1 MKLNYL
7 MAKNKKIAIIGSYP
21 PPYGGVSVHVKRV
34 VALLNQDEYV
44 LYNTSPNGYANAI
57 QFYGKSKLFILFT
70 FLFKNFRLIHHHT
83 PNKLVRILLG
93 LLGYFKNNIY
103 LHIHGASLEDYFL
116 DKSISTVLL
125 KKLLKNVG
133 LIADNSEILSL
144 AERYNPKSVHQI
156 DAFIPPIYEDEIYS
170 SFVNQFP
177 VPAGSIII
185 SMVGWFREYRET
197 DLYGFD
203 LALCAL
209 EKLRRDIGLDVTII
223 ASVNGISSK
232 KIYDQFTKELSEQKL
247 EKHFLLITDDIEEIW
262 PIYIVSDL
270 FIRPTISDGSS
281 VALLEAMWFETKAI
295 ASDSVP
301 RPEGVTIFKDRDVD
315 DMTKKIRL
323 IIEQGFLT
331 KEERLKKIKN
341 KKFES
346 KLLKEIYKIER

>member
-1 MKLNYL
+1 
-7 MAKNKKIAIIGSYP
+7 
-21 PPYGGVSVHVKRV
+21 
-34 VALLNQDEYV
+34 
-44 LYNTSPNGYANAI
+44 
-57 QFYGKSKLFILFT
+57 
-70 FLFKNFRLIHHHT
+70 
-83 PNKLVRILLG
+83 
-93 LLGYFKNNIY
+93 
-103 LHIHGASLEDYFL
+103 
-116 DKSISTVLL
+116 
-125 KKLLKNVG
+125 
-133 LIADNSEILSL
+133 
-144 AERYNPKSVHQI
+144 
-156 DAFIPPIYEDEIYS
+156 
-170 SFVNQFP
+170 
-177 VPAGSIII
+177 
-185 SMVGWFREYRET
+185 
-197 DLYGFD
+197 
-203 LALCAL
+203 L

-323 IIEQGFLT
+323 IIEQGFPT